1 MSDAASGGTGRR
13 IGGGDSAFRP
23 QTVALMLIVGIL
35 AFVAMLV
42 LGAYAPDLR
51 RGNNGGTH
59 ALSRAV
65 VGFSGLYRLVEATGR
80 HPRIIR
86 NDHELETEDLVI
98 LSPPDGT
105 TNVSLPVQSRTD
117 KPTLMILPKW
127 NVQADPVVT
136 GWVRYVGLYSRDVPE
151 GVLAPGTK
159 LTVTR
164 RASGGAALIVPE
176 TMVDAQTG
184 APARFTAPRP
194 LQTIAG
200 AGLQPVITDREGRI
214 VLGQIGTDLYVLAD
228 PDLLSN
234 RGMKNANQAQAALAL
249 LDYLSDTGAEG
260 IAFDVTLNGLGHS
273 PSPLKLAFAPP
284 FLAMT
289 LAIAAALLLAGL
301 YALGRFGSPQ
311 RRPRAI
317 AFGKAALVDNTA
329 ALVRKARREAM
340 LGGRYAQVVRE
351 RAVAAFGVPA
361 RLRDAA
367 LDAYLDKL
375 GGRGRFSDLARAAET
390 ADDRRALLAAA
401 QALHDWQ
408 GEKNG

>member
-1 MSDAASGGTGRR
+1 MSDASTGR
-13 IGGGDSAFRP
+13 IGGGESAFRP
-23 QTVALMLIVGIL
+23 LTVALMLIVGIL
-35 AFVAMLV
+35 AFVATLV

-51 RGNNGGTH
+51 SGGTGGTH

-65 VGFSGLYRLVEATGR
+65 VGFSGLYRLAEATGR

-86 NDHELETEDLVI
+86 DDSDFETEDLVI
-98 LSPPDGT
+98 LSPPDGK
-105 TNVSLPVQSRTD
+105 TNVSVPIQGRTD
-117 KPTLMILPKW
+117 KQTLMILPKW
-127 NVQADPVVT
+127 DIQADPDVT
-136 GWVRYVGLYSRDVPE
+136 GWVRYVGLFPRGVPE
-151 GVLAPGTK
+151 GVLAPGNE
-159 LTVTR
+159 LTVSR
-164 RASGGAALIVPE
+164 HPSGGAPLIVPD
-176 TMVDAQTG
+176 TMIDAQTN

-200 AGLQPVITDREGRI
+200 ANLRPVITDGAGRI
-214 VLGQIGTDLYVLAD
+214 VLGQIGTSLYVLAD

-234 RGMKNANQAQAALAL
+234 RGMKDANQAQAALAL
-249 LDYLSDTGAEG
+249 LDYVSDTDADG

-273 PSPLKLAFAPP
+273 PSPLKLIFAPP

-289 LAIAAALLLAGL
+289 LAIAAVLLLAGL
-301 YALGRFGSPQ
+301 YAFGRFGPPQ

-340 LGGRYAQVVRE
+340 LGGRYVQVIRE
-351 RAVAAFGVPA
+351 RAIAAFGVPA

-375 GGRGRFSDLARAAET
+375 GGRGTFSDLARAAET